1 MTEDEVVG
9 WHHWLNEH
17 EFEQT
22 LGVGEGRGSLVC
34 CIPWDRKKLDT
45 TDQLNNQKYFN
56 LKKSN
61 QFDPQPFK
69 YVYETCLSDSLIL
82 FLKK

>member
-9 WHHWLNEH
+9 LNEH

-34 CIPWDRKKLDT
+34 CSPWDRKKLDT
-45 TDQLNNQKYFN
+45 TDQL
-56 LKKSN
+56 
-61 QFDPQPFK
+61 
-69 YVYETCLSDSLIL
+69 
-82 FLKK
+82 